1 MTDDLASA
9 RKECVQYSTDNW
21 PFASFPQRFV
31 LKRTQVPTM
40 VSSSGESCLH
50 TDGHA
55 LESQAD
61 GPGPSLQIGEDN
73 SGALRQPIDVAVV
86 ETSLRRWVTAG
97 IAVALLATVLMG
109 VLSWRSAGKA
119 ADDADLLT
127 HTQVVKTALQ
137 TALLRVIDLE
147 TGARAFDA
155 TGHEF
160 SLKPYFDGKDTIGKD
175 LQTLR
180 FLTADNP
187 AQQRRLDLLKSQTSA
202 KLDLSTEMVATRRRT
217 GALSTAATFTE
228 SKKRMDAV
236 RATVLEMQEEE
247 SRLLDQREE
256 IARSERRWTKKI
268 TSGGTLVGVVF
279 LLLAGVAIRR
289 EVNSSARIRG
299 QLAMSNVDLERRV
312 EQRTSV
318 LQETEVNLRA
328 EAQARAQSDSE
339 VRKLNDELELRVRD
353 RTSELEAANKEL
365 EAFTYSVSHD
375 LRAPLRHIAGFSRML
390 AEECGSTIPPEGQR
404 FLQRI
409 QDGVRRMGVLVDDL
423 LNLARIGRLELRQQV
438 TGLDSLVKEVIAD
451 LKPDTEG
458 RQVEWKVGNL
468 PYVEGDPAL
477 LKQVF
482 HNLLSNALKYS
493 RPRSRGVI
501 EIGKELQ
508 DGQPVI
514 FVRDNGVGFNMKHAD
529 KLFGVFQRLHRDEDF
544 EGTGVGL
551 ATVQRIVQKHGGA
564 FGRRRNWTK
573 AQRFTS
579 Q

>member
-1 MTDDLASA
+1 
-9 RKECVQYSTDNW
+9 
-21 PFASFPQRFV
+21 
-31 LKRTQVPTM
+31 
-40 VSSSGESCLH
+40 
-50 TDGHA
+50 
-55 LESQAD
+55 
-61 GPGPSLQIGEDN
+61 LQINQDN

-119 ADDADLLT
+119 AGDADLLT

-137 TALLRVIDLE
+137 TALLRVIDME

-155 TGHEF
+155 TGHES

-187 AQQRRLDLLKSQTSA
+187 AQQRRLDLLESQTSA
-202 KLDLSTEMVATRRRT
+202 KLELSTEMVATRRRT

-228 SKKRMDAV
+228 SKERMDAV

-289 EVNSSARIRG
+289 EVNNSARIRG
-299 QLAMSNVDLERRV
+299 QLAVSNVDLERRV

-318 LQETEVNLRA
+318 LQETELNLRA
-328 EAQARAQSDSE
+328 QAQQLAESEAV
-339 VRKLNDELELRVRD
+339 VRNLNDELELRVRD

-390 AEECGSTIPPEGQR
+390 AEECGSAIPSEGQR

-423 LNLARIGRLELRQQV
+423 LNLARIGRLELRMQV

-451 LKPDTEG
+451 LKPDAEG
-458 RQVEWKVGNL
+458 RQVEWKVGSL

-501 EIGKELQ
+501 EIGKEDQ

-551 ATVQRIVQKHGGA
+551 ATVQRIVQKHGGRIWA
-564 FGRRRNWTK
+564 EAELDKGATFY
-573 AQRFTS
+573 FTVGTARGHEIKTEAVGAGGTA
-579 Q
+579 

>member
-1 MTDDLASA
+1 
-9 RKECVQYSTDNW
+9 
-21 PFASFPQRFV
+21 
-31 LKRTQVPTM
+31 
-40 VSSSGESCLH
+40 
-50 TDGHA
+50 
-55 LESQAD
+55 
-61 GPGPSLQIGEDN
+61 LQIGQDN
-73 SGALRQPIDVAVV
+73 LGALSQPVENAVV

-97 IAVALLATVLMG
+97 IAVALLATVFMG
-109 VLSWRSAGKA
+109 FLSWRSAGKA
-119 ADDADLLT
+119 AEDADWVA
-127 HTQVVKTALQ
+127 HTQAVKTALQ
-137 TALLRVIDLE
+137 TALLRVIDVE

-155 TGHEF
+155 TGEE
-160 SLKPYFDGKDTIGKD
+160 SLLNPYFDGKQAIGND
-175 LQTLR
+175 LEKLR
-180 FLTADNP
+180 HFTADNP
-187 AQQRRLDLLKSQTSA
+187 GQQRRMDLLKSQTDA
-202 KLDLSTEMVATRRRT
+202 KLEFSTSVVAIRRQT
-217 GALSTAATFTE
+217 GVPSHAAQFLE

-256 IARSERRWTKKI
+256 IARSERRWTKTI
-268 TSGGTLVGVVF
+268 SSGGTLVGVVF

-289 EVNSSARIRG
+289 EVNNSARIRG
-299 QLAMSNVDLERRV
+299 QLAVSNVDLERRV

-318 LQETEVNLRA
+318 LQKTEVNLRA
-328 EAQARAQSDSE
+328 QAKQLAESEAV
-339 VRKLNDELELRVRD
+339 VRNLNDELELRVRD

-390 AEECGSTIPPEGQR
+390 SEECGSALPSEGQR
-404 FLQRI
+404 YLQRI

-423 LNLARIGRLELRQQV
+423 LNLARIGRLELRMQV
-438 TGLDSLVKEVIAD
+438 TGLDSLVKEVVAD

-458 RQVEWKVGNL
+458 RQVEWKVGSL

-501 EIGKELQ
+501 EIGKKDE

-551 ATVQRIVQKHGGA
+551 ATVQRIVQKHGGRIWA
-564 FGRRRNWTK
+564 E
-573 AQRFTS
+573 AQLDKGATFYFTVGTTREPEIKTEAVTAGGTA
-579 Q
+579 